1 VSSLALPPPNRKK
14 ESQRQKTPQSVEFP
28 ETKHIHS
35 DGLSASS
42 MSKLKNLL
50 PTIFGGKEAAQNPT
64 ATEGRLEKDAAPVDD
79 SEPDNNN
86 SGALALPSSTGTPTA
101 SADLTES
108 VLRELSDPN
117 YNSMDMVQS
126 ANIPGTL
133 SNAQTNNTMNVHS
146 AQQQVVMNFSNA
158 STARAPSN
166 RTNMLIYAR
175 THICTGFYGPSASVC
190 VCAVD
195 VAAFCGC
202 VCERECAA
210 RVYYQPLKNTL
221 FFAERT
227 EF

>member
-1 VSSLALPPPNRKK
+1 MATAVESRRAVESAERATYAGHLLDNCFCGSGGSKVEQRVGVYVCVCVSVREYGNAEISAVCLPGERLCGSSFPA
-14 ESQRQKTPQSVEFP
+14 QGGAFTPAPLPKV
-28 ETKHIHS
+28 
-35 DGLSASS
+35 G
-42 MSKLKNLL
+42 KLKL
-50 PTIFGGKEAAQNPT
+50 K
-64 ATEGRLEKDAAPVDD
+64 KK
-79 SEPDNNN
+79 
-86 SGALALPSSTGTPTA
+86 
-101 SADLTES
+101 
-108 VLRELSDPN
+108 
-117 YNSMDMVQS
+117 
-126 ANIPGTL
+126 
-133 SNAQTNNTMNVHS
+133 
-146 AQQQVVMNFSNA
+146 
-158 STARAPSN
+158 TARAPSN